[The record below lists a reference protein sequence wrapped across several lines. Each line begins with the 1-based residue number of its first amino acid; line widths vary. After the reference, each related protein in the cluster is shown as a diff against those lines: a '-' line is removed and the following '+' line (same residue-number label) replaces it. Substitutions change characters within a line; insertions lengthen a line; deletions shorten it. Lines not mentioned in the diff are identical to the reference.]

1 MKSRTLTAR
10 LRELFSIR
18 WLRPAITAHEAGQ
31 AMARRAAEA
40 RQRAELTLAERRA
53 DLHAKLRAERDA
65 GLVGGKRT
73 A

>member
-31 AMARRAAEA
+31 AMARRAADV
-40 RQRAELTLAERRA
+40 RQRA
-53 DLHAKLRAERDA
+53 A
-65 GLVGGKRT
+65 GLVGGKRP